1 MDPRD
6 ANPYQPPSAPTD
18 ARLDPALLA
27 GGKPTHPATKFL
39 TIGLCCL
46 VGVFPL
52 VTFSGYAAIGLWI
65 AAFVCGLL
73 ALGYGAIGV
82 RMYTG
87 DAQRTSAPI
96 SAVFGM
102 ILAGVTFALPV
113 WVLSN
118 MSGFAPWGRPL
129 RIRGKVIHAEL
140 QPDTAWAEGPA
151 PRCGELDAA
160 TRLALATL
168 WHHDAQK
175 EHASVPAFSRVSWLL
190 TGLGA
195 PPELL
200 VRTHGAAVEE
210 IVHARRCFA
219 LAGGYAGE
227 PQGAMP
233 IPEILGEGLGVPGD
247 PLEMVALESLRDG
260 CLIED
265 FNADVAG
272 RAAERA
278 SDPAALEL
286 VRMIARDERSHAELA
301 WDILAWCL
309 ERGGDELRRAVADAA
324 AKLPEQGPGA
334 YSPDDAPLVAAADPA
349 LMLAHGRVPAEEW
362 PRIYAA
368 RRAATRARLN
378 ELLARSE
385 TRVRAAA

>member
-1 MDPRD
+1 MDPQRD
-6 ANPYQPPSAPTD
+6 PYRPPSPTD
-18 ARLDPALLA
+18 ARLDPALL
-27 GGKPTHPATKFL
+27 GGGRSMHTATRCL

-46 VGVFPL
+46 VL
-52 VTFSGYAAIGLWI
+52 VVPVAAVSGWAAVGLWI
-65 AAFVCGLL
+65 AAFVCGVL
-73 ALGYGAIGV
+73 ALGFGV
-82 RMYTG
+82 VGIRVYATDAERTG
-87 DAQRTSAPI
+87 API
-96 SAVFGM
+96 SATFGAL
-102 ILAGVTFALPV
+102 LAIFTFALPA
-113 WVLSN
+113 WVLS
-118 MSGFAPWGRPL
+118 SAPVFAPWGRPL
-129 RIRGKVIHAEL
+129 RIRGKVVHAEL
-140 QPDTAWAEGPA
+140 RADEAWAEGPA
-151 PRCGELDAA
+151 PSCDGLDEA

-210 IVHARRCFA
+210 ITHARRCFA

-278 SDPAALEL
+278 RDPAALAL
-286 VRMIARDERSHAELA
+286 VRTIARDERAHAELA
-301 WDILAWCL
+301 WDILEWCL
-309 ERGGDELRRAVADAA
+309 GRGGAGLRRAVAEAA
-324 AKLPEQGPGA
+324 ARLPEQGPGA
-334 YSPDDAPLVAAADPA
+334 YSPDDAPRVAAADA
-349 LMLAHGRVPAEEW
+349 AAMLAHGRVPADEW
-362 PRIYAA
+362 PAIYAA
-368 RRAATRARLN
+368 RRAATQARVA
-378 ELLARSE
+378 ELLARVE
-385 TRVRAAA
+385 APVRAAA

>member
-1 MDPRD
+1 
-6 ANPYQPPSAPTD
+6 
-18 ARLDPALLA
+18 
-27 GGKPTHPATKFL
+27 
-39 TIGLCCL
+39 
-46 VGVFPL
+46 
-52 VTFSGYAAIGLWI
+52 
-65 AAFVCGLL
+65 
-73 ALGYGAIGV
+73 
-82 RMYTG
+82 
-87 DAQRTSAPI
+87 
-96 SAVFGM
+96 
-102 ILAGVTFALPV
+102 
-113 WVLSN
+113 
-118 MSGFAPWGRPL
+118 
-129 RIRGKVIHAEL
+129 
-140 QPDTAWAEGPA
+140 
-151 PRCGELDAA
+151 
-160 TRLALATL
+160 
-168 WHHDAQK
+168 
-175 EHASVPAFSRVSWLL
+175 
-190 TGLGA
+190 
-195 PPELL
+195 
-200 VRTHGAAVEE
+200 
-210 IVHARRCFA
+210 
-219 LAGGYAGE
+219 
-227 PQGAMP
+227 MP

-324 AKLPEQGPGA
+324 ARLPEQGPGA

-368 RRAATRARLN
+368 RRAATRARLT